1 MPVSAG
7 VAASRCVNA
16 SRPPADAPTHTTGN
30 DSDGCRWSGA
40 VSSALEESANERSGA
55 EGGSVGGGGE
65 LDRPVRLRPP
75 PPPEGAITGNLPAF
89 SQFASAGAAALGAWT
104 TAGVRGRR
112 SLVRRPAARHVPEDP
127 RRGPDSRA
135 GHSSRPAPSRETTT
149 HALRRPRRPTRS
161 DARPL
166 RSRLHH
172 IPGCERP
179 DSDSRRRSGQRWCSL
194 PVT

>member
-40 VSSALEESANERSGA
+40 VSSALEKSANERGGA
-55 EGGSVGGGGE
+55 EGGSGGGGGGGGGE

-89 SQFASAGAAALGAWT
+89 SQFASA
-104 TAGVRGRR
+104 
-112 SLVRRPAARHVPEDP
+112 
-127 RRGPDSRA
+127 
-135 GHSSRPAPSRETTT
+135 
-149 HALRRPRRPTRS
+149 
-161 DARPL
+161 
-166 RSRLHH
+166 
-172 IPGCERP
+172 
-179 DSDSRRRSGQRWCSL
+179 
-194 PVT
+194 